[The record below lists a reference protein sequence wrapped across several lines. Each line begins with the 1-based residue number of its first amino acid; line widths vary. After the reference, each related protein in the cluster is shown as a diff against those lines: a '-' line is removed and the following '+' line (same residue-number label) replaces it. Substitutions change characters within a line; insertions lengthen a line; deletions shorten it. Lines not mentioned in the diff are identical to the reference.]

1 MNYIIRLRKKK
12 RILAKQE
19 KVRYNRFG
27 RNQVRPRAILR
38 TVSKSNGAFQ
48 TGEPK
53 KMTERLYYE
62 DSYLLEFDGKVTQV
76 RQEQG
81 CWVALDRSAF
91 YPTSGG
97 QPYDTGALI
106 WKNGKTAVTDV
117 QVDKS
122 GVVWHRVEDPVLPG
136 TEVHGSIDAE
146 RRKDHME
153 QHAGEHLLAGAIWE
167 KLGGTTIGLHL
178 GSEESSIDV
187 TMPDGRTHLSDEEIE
202 MLERLE
208 NSRIRADA
216 PIRCWFPNEEELNAL
231 PLRKKPAVEEHIRVV
246 SMGDFEMVACGGT
259 HPSSTGQIGQIKI
272 ISNVPSR
279 GKIRIS
285 FLCGE
290 RAENYFRILQQCARK
305 VGNVLSCPMD
315 RLASCAGELK
325 AKLADAERRL
335 NRFETE
341 RILDFIH
348 VNEET
353 DSLPGVTLSVT
364 VLEEMNSKAVSAAVT
379 EYISEK
385 GKALLLCVGER
396 LTFARSSDV
405 NIDMNEL
412 IRRVGRGGGRPDLSS
427 GAGIPQC
434 VQVARKILM
443 TEGKDKK
450 WRLK

>member
-1 MNYIIRLRKKK
+1 
-12 RILAKQE
+12 
-19 KVRYNRFG
+19 
-27 RNQVRPRAILR
+27 
-38 TVSKSNGAFQ
+38 
-48 TGEPK
+48 
-53 KMTERLYYE
+53 MTERLYYE

-450 WRLK
+450 WRSK

>member
-1 MNYIIRLRKKK
+1 
-12 RILAKQE
+12 
-19 KVRYNRFG
+19 
-27 RNQVRPRAILR
+27 
-38 TVSKSNGAFQ
+38 
-48 TGEPK
+48 
-53 KMTERLYYE
+53 
-62 DSYLLEFDGKVTQV
+62 
-76 RQEQG
+76 
-81 CWVALDRSAF
+81 
-91 YPTSGG
+91 
-97 QPYDTGALI
+97 
-106 WKNGKTAVTDV
+106 
-117 QVDKS
+117 
-122 GVVWHRVEDPVLPG
+122 
-136 TEVHGSIDAE
+136 
-146 RRKDHME
+146 
-153 QHAGEHLLAGAIWE
+153 
-167 KLGGTTIGLHL
+167 
-178 GSEESSIDV
+178 
-187 TMPDGRTHLSDEEIE
+187 
-202 MLERLE
+202 
-208 NSRIRADA
+208 
-216 PIRCWFPNEEELNAL
+216 
-231 PLRKKPAVEEHIRVV
+231 
-246 SMGDFEMVACGGT
+246 MVACGGT

-305 VGNVLSCPMD
+305 AGNVLSCPMD

-325 AKLADAERRL
+325 AKLAAAERRL

-341 RILDFIH
+341 RILDYIH
-348 VNEET
+348 ENEET

-450 WRLK
+450 WRSK